1 MTSSITSQTWL
12 YALGSVLLVSLV
24 SLAGAATLSL
34 SRSFLKRIL
43 LFLVS
48 FAVGSLLGA
57 AFIHLLPEAFAS
69 DLNPLVVSGSVLA
82 GIILF
87 FILEK
92 FFRWRHCHQETTADH
107 VHPVVPMNIFGDAM
121 HNFIDGILIG
131 VTYAVSIPLGMATT
145 VAVLLHEIPQE
156 IGDFSILIHGGLT
169 VKKALLFNFASALT
183 AVIGVVLA
191 LMLGTSMEGVLLYFL
206 PMTAGGFIYIAG
218 SDLIPE
224 LHHNTD
230 VKISILQ
237 LLALL
242 GGIAIMFGLAIA
254 F

>member
-1 MTSSITSQTWL
+1 MHSITAETWH
-12 YALGSVLLVSLV
+12 YALVSVLIVSLV

-34 SRSFLKRIL
+34 SRTFLKRIL

-48 FAVGSLLGA
+48 FAVGSLLGG

-69 DLNPLVVSGSVLA
+69 DLNPLAVSASVLA

-92 FFRWRHCHQETTADH
+92 FFRWRHCHHETTDDH

-121 HNFIDGILIG
+121 HNLIDGVLIG
-131 VTYAVSIPLGMATT
+131 VSYAVSIPLGMATT

-156 IGDFSILIHGGLT
+156 IGDFGILIHGGLT
-169 VKKALLFNFASALT
+169 VKKALMFNFASALT
-183 AVIGVVLA
+183 AVVGVVLA
-191 LMLGTSMEGVLLYFL
+191 LMIGTAMEGVVLYFL
-206 PMTAGGFIYIAG
+206 PMTAGCFIYIAG

-242 GGIAIMFGLAIA
+242 GGIVIMFGLATA

>member
-1 MTSSITSQTWL
+1 MTSITSQTWL

-48 FAVGSLLGA
+48 FAVGSLLGG

-242 GGIAIMFGLAIA
+242 GGIAIMFGLTTA

>member
-1 MTSSITSQTWL
+1 MTSITSQTWL

-48 FAVGSLLGA
+48 FAVGSLLGG

-183 AVIGVVLA
+183 AVIGVVMA

-242 GGIAIMFGLAIA
+242 GGIAIMFGLATA

>member
-1 MTSSITSQTWL
+1 MTSITSQTWL

-43 LFLVS
+43 VFLVS
-48 FAVGSLLGA
+48 FAVGSLLGG

-242 GGIAIMFGLAIA
+242 GGIAIMFGLTTA

>member
-1 MTSSITSQTWL
+1 MTSITSQTWL
-12 YALGSVLLVSLV
+12 YALGSVFLVSLV

-48 FAVGSLLGA
+48 FAVGSLLGG

>member
-43 LFLVS
+43 VFLVS
-48 FAVGSLLGA
+48 FAVGSLLGG

>member
-48 FAVGSLLGA
+48 FAVGSLLGG

-121 HNFIDGILIG
+121 HNVIDGILIG

>member
-48 FAVGSLLGA
+48 FAVGSLLGG

-242 GGIAIMFGLAIA
+242 GGIAIMFGLTTA

>member
-48 FAVGSLLGA
+48 FAVGSLLGG

-169 VKKALLFNFASALT
+169 VKKALLFNFVSALT
-183 AVIGVVLA
+183 SVIGVVLA

>member
-1 MTSSITSQTWL
+1 MTSITSQTWL

-48 FAVGSLLGA
+48 FAVGSLLGG

-183 AVIGVVLA
+183 AVIGVVMA

-230 VKISILQ
+230 VKISIMQ

>member
-1 MTSSITSQTWL
+1 MTTITGQTWL

-24 SLAGAATLSL
+24 SLVGAATLSL
-34 SRSFLKRIL
+34 SRNLLNRIL

-48 FAVGSLLGA
+48 FAVGSLLGG

-69 DLNPLVVSGSVLA
+69 DLNPMAVSGSVLG

-92 FFRWRHCHQETTADH
+92 FFRWRHCHHETTEDH

-131 VTYAVSIPLGMATT
+131 VSYAVSIPLGMATT

-156 IGDFSILIHGGLT
+156 IGDFGILIHGGLT

-183 AVIGVVLA
+183 SVIGVVLA
-191 LMLGTSMEGVLLYFL
+191 LVLGASMEGVVLYFL
-206 PMTAGGFIYIAG
+206 PLTAGGFIYIAG

-230 VKISILQ
+230 VKMSILQ

-242 GGIAIMFGLAIA
+242 GGIAIMFGLAFA

>member
-48 FAVGSLLGA
+48 FAVGSLLGG

>member
-1 MTSSITSQTWL
+1 MTAITGQTWL

-24 SLAGAATLSL
+24 SLTGVATLSL
-34 SRSFLKRIL
+34 SRNLLNRIL

-48 FAVGSLLGA
+48 FAVGSLLGG

-69 DLNPLVVSGSVLA
+69 DLNPMIVSGSVLG

-92 FFRWRHCHQETTADH
+92 FFRWRHCHHETTADH

-131 VTYAVSIPLGMATT
+131 VSYAVSIPLGMATT

-156 IGDFSILIHGGLT
+156 IGDFGILIHGGLT
-169 VKKALLFNFASALT
+169 VKKALLFNFTSALT
-183 AVIGVVLA
+183 SVIGVILA
-191 LMLGTSMEGVLLYFL
+191 LVLGTSLEGIVLYFL

-230 VKISILQ
+230 VKVSIIQ

-242 GGIAIMFGLAIA
+242 GGIAIMFGLAAA

>member
-1 MTSSITSQTWL
+1 MITGQTWQ

-24 SLAGAATLSL
+24 SLMGAFTLSL
-34 SRSFLKRIL
+34 SRNFLKRIL
-43 LFLVS
+43 FFLVS
-48 FAVGSLLGA
+48 FAVGSLLGG

-69 DLNPLVVSGSVLA
+69 DLDPMSVSLSVLG

-87 FILEK
+87 FVLEK
-92 FFRWRHCHQETTADH
+92 FFRWRHCHHETTDDH

-121 HNFIDGILIG
+121 HNLIDGVLIG
-131 VTYAVSIPLGMATT
+131 VSYSVSIPLGMATT
-145 VAVLLHEIPQE
+145 VAVFLHEIPQE
-156 IGDFSILIHGGLT
+156 IGDFGILIHGGLT
-169 VKKALLFNFASALT
+169 VKKALMFNFASALT
-183 AVIGVVLA
+183 SVIGVVLA
-191 LMLGTSMEGVLLYFL
+191 LMIGSAMDETMLYFIPL
-206 PMTAGGFIYIAG
+206 TAGGFIYIAG

-242 GGIAIMFGLAIA
+242 GGIAIMFGLATA

>member
-1 MTSSITSQTWL
+1 MHSITAETWQ
-12 YALGSVLLVSLV
+12 YALVSVLIVSLV
-24 SLAGAATLSL
+24 SLAGAATLSI

-48 FAVGSLLGA
+48 FAVGSLLGG

-69 DLNPLVVSGSVLA
+69 DLNPLVVSAAVLT

-92 FFRWRHCHQETTADH
+92 FFRWRHCHLETTDDH

-131 VTYAVSIPLGMATT
+131 ISYAVSIPLGMATT

-156 IGDFSILIHGGLT
+156 IGDFGILIHGGLT

-183 AVIGVVLA
+183 SVFGVVLA
-191 LMLGTSMEGVLLYFL
+191 LMIGTTMEGVVLYFL

-242 GGIAIMFGLAIA
+242 GGIAIMFGLATA

>member
-48 FAVGSLLGA
+48 FAVGSLLGG

-242 GGIAIMFGLAIA
+242 GGIAIMFGLATA

>member
-1 MTSSITSQTWL
+1 MTSITSQTWL

-48 FAVGSLLGA
+48 FAVGSLLGG

>member
-1 MTSSITSQTWL
+1 MTSITSQTWL

-43 LFLVS
+43 VFLVS
-48 FAVGSLLGA
+48 FAVGSLLGG

-242 GGIAIMFGLAIA
+242 GGIVIMFGLATA

>member
-48 FAVGSLLGA
+48 FAVGSLLGG

-230 VKISILQ
+230 VKISIMQ

>member
-1 MTSSITSQTWL
+1 VTTISSQTWL
-12 YALGSVLLVSLV
+12 YALGSVFLVSIISLV
-24 SLAGAATLSL
+24 GVATLSF
-34 SRSFLKRIL
+34 SRTFLNRIL

-48 FAVGSLLGA
+48 FAVGSLLGG

-69 DLNPLVVSGSVLA
+69 DLNSMAVSGSVLA

-92 FFRWRHCHQETTADH
+92 FFRWRHCHLETTEDH
-107 VHPVVPMNIFGDAM
+107 IHPVVPMNIFGDAM

-131 VTYAVSIPLGMATT
+131 VSYAVSIPLGMATT

-156 IGDFSILIHGGLT
+156 IGDFGILIHGGLT
-169 VKKALLFNFASALT
+169 VKKALLFNFASSLT
-183 AVIGVVLA
+183 SIVGVALA
-191 LMLGTSMEGVLLYFL
+191 LSIGATMEGVVLYFL

-230 VKISILQ
+230 VKVSIFQ

-242 GGIAIMFGLAIA
+242 GGIAIMFGLAFA

>member
-48 FAVGSLLGA
+48 FAVGSLLGG

-87 FILEK
+87 FILE
-92 FFRWRHCHQETTADH
+92 
-107 VHPVVPMNIFGDAM
+107 N
-121 HNFIDGILIG
+121 
-131 VTYAVSIPLGMATT
+131 Y
-145 VAVLLHEIPQE
+145 
-156 IGDFSILIHGGLT
+156 
-169 VKKALLFNFASALT
+169 
-183 AVIGVVLA
+183 
-191 LMLGTSMEGVLLYFL
+191 
-206 PMTAGGFIYIAG
+206 
-218 SDLIPE
+218 
-224 LHHNTD
+224 
-230 VKISILQ
+230 
-237 LLALL
+237 
-242 GGIAIMFGLAIA
+242 
-254 F
+254 

>member
-1 MTSSITSQTWL
+1 MTSITSQTWL
-12 YALGSVLLVSLV
+12 YALGGVLLVSLV

-48 FAVGSLLGA
+48 FAVGSLLGG

-183 AVIGVVLA
+183 SVIGVVLA

>member
-48 FAVGSLLGA
+48 FAVGSLLGG

-183 AVIGVVLA
+183 AVIGVVMA

>member
-1 MTSSITSQTWL
+1 MTSITSQTWL

-48 FAVGSLLGA
+48 FAVGSLLGG

-242 GGIAIMFGLAIA
+242 GGIAIMFGLATA

>member
-1 MTSSITSQTWL
+1 MTTITSQTWL
-12 YALGSVLLVSLV
+12 YALGSVMVVSFISLV
-24 SLAGAATLSL
+24 GVATLSL
-34 SRSFLKRIL
+34 SRNLLNRIL

-48 FAVGSLLGA
+48 FAVGSLLGG
-57 AFIHLLPEAFAS
+57 AFIHIIPEAFAS
-69 DLNPLVVSGSVLA
+69 DLNPLAVSASVLA

-92 FFRWRHCHQETTADH
+92 FFRWRHCHLETTDDH

-131 VTYAVSIPLGMATT
+131 VSYAVSIPLGMATT

-156 IGDFSILIHGGLT
+156 IGDFGILIHGGLT

-183 AVIGVVLA
+183 SVIGVVLV
-191 LMLGTSMEGVLLYFL
+191 LIIGTSMEGIVLYFL

-230 VKISILQ
+230 VKVSILQ
-237 LLALL
+237 LMALL
-242 GGIAIMFGLAIA
+242 GGIAVMFGLAFA

>member
-1 MTSSITSQTWL
+1 MTSITSQTWL

-48 FAVGSLLGA
+48 FAVGSLLGG

-242 GGIAIMFGLAIA
+242 GGIVIMFGLATA

>member
-1 MTSSITSQTWL
+1 MTSITSQTWL

-48 FAVGSLLGA
+48 FAVGSLLGG

-183 AVIGVVLA
+183 SVIGVVLA

>member
-48 FAVGSLLGA
+48 FAVGSLLGG

-242 GGIAIMFGLAIA
+242 GGIVIMFGLATA